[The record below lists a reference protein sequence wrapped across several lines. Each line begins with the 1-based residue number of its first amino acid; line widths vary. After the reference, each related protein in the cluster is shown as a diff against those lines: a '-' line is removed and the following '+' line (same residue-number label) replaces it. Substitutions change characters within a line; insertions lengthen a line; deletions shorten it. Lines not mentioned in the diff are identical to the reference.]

1 MAELLQGLGL
11 PPHVPD
17 AEGEPAVAAEGV
29 EVAFPH
35 PHVGPL
41 HGDDEGN
48 APGLGRGPHAF
59 PSEEGAVGL
68 PGADG
73 AEDPARGVNEGAE
86 PVPLVVH
93 PGPLPEEDGKGHQ
106 GLGRL
111 RGPLGHEA
119 EDSLLR
125 VEGEGEEGVRPFPVQ
140 DARPH
145 HLPQGEAEG
154 EGKGPGAHL
163 QDPGAPMGVDQ
174 LQDLGQGDGLQVSF
188 QKYPSPM
195 PNTSVRPSGPR

>member
-1 MAELLQGLGL
+1 MRARATCPLDC
-11 PPHVPD
+11 PD
-17 AEGEPAVAAEGV
+17 ACS
-29 EVAFPH
+29 
-35 PHVGPL
+35 L
-41 HGDDEGN
+41 
-48 APGLGRGPHAF
+48 LLTL
-59 PSEEGAVGL
+59 EEG
-68 PGADG
+68 
-73 AEDPARGVNEGAE
+73 R
-86 PVPLVVH
+86 
-93 PGPLPEEDGKGHQ
+93 
-106 GLGRL
+106 
-111 RGPLGHEA
+111 
-119 EDSLLR
+119 LLR